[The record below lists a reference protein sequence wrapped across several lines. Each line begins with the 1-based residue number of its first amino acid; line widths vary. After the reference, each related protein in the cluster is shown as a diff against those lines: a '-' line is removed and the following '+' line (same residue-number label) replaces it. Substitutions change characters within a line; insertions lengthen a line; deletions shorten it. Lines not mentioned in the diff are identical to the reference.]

1 MLNRLSHPGALK
13 PVFLSGK
20 PSSTVTATVM
30 TISSV
35 TSAAPAVANVTT
47 AVANVTT
54 AIPT

>member
-35 TSAAPAVANVTT
+35 TSAAPAVASVTT